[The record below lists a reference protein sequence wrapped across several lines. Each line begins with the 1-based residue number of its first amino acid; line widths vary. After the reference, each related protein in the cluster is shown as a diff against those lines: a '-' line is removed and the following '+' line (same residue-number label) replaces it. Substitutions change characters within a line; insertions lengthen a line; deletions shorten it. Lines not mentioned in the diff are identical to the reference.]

1 MPTPK
6 LRRKRSTCSL
16 LLVVWPLI
24 NMQSSPLLLSG
35 YMAPSP
41 DYRTVEELTEICER
55 QAAIIRRLYAA
66 LAQLGAMIDED
77 DRAYCGLLEEE

>member
-1 MPTPK
+1 M
-6 LRRKRSTCSL
+6 S
-16 LLVVWPLI
+16 
-24 NMQSSPLLLSG
+24 
-35 YMAPSP
+35 PSP

-66 LAQLGAMIDED
+66 LAQLGAVIDED